1 MLITDPFLRQVNQR
15 SGKAAITLGWQAVTY
30 ADLRD
35 RADAVAMRVRAEAS
49 GRTTPLRCAILL
61 GDGIDFIAVFLGVTM
76 AGGVAVVLDPGWT
89 VPETARVLSDTE
101 PALLFA
107 DPAQGDAVSSLA
119 EEYPIIFVRGGG
131 LLADGSERL
140 RPVISAPCPVLP
152 DAPFYIGLTSGT
164 SGAAKAFIRS
174 HRSWL
179 ASLDAAAIEFPVDAS
194 DHVLVP
200 GRLVH
205 SLSLYAVVEAL
216 SSGATAHLM
225 DGFDAGEGL
234 DILRGRP
241 ISRIHAVPTMYAAFC
256 DAAAGCCFPEVG
268 SLLSGGA
275 KLAPAL
281 KSRLARMFPQAG
293 VIEYYGASE
302 LSFVTVSDEECPAE
316 SVGRPFCGVQISLRG
331 ENGAEVPDGRIG
343 RLYVRSAMVCSGY
356 LQVRDNK
363 GFRMENGWATVG
375 DLAWRDAGGC
385 IHLAGRE
392 DGMMIS
398 GGLNVY
404 PAEVEAV
411 LQRLPEI
418 AEVAVFGLPDPY
430 WGERVCA
437 VIRWADSTTLSRA
450 ELRQRCSRD
459 LDRRKCPQQLFAT
472 SDFPRTDS
480 GKIAVA
486 ALRTNLLAGETSF
499 AEIR

>member
-15 SGKAAITLGWQAVTY
+15 PGKAAIILGRQAVSY
-30 ADLRD
+30 ADLRN

-49 GRTTPLRCAILL
+49 GRITPLRCAILL
-61 GDGIDFIAVFLGVTM
+61 EDGIDFIAGFLGVTL
-76 AGGVAVVLDPGWT
+76 AGGVAVVLDPRSAA
-89 VPETARVLSDTE
+89 PEAARVLSDTE

-119 EEYPIIFVRGGG
+119 AGCPIVLVRDGG
-131 LLADGSERL
+131 LLVDDSRPPPGSVPYRVSPEA
-140 RPVISAPCPVLP
+140 S
-152 DAPFYIGLTSGT
+152 FYIGLTSGT
-164 SGAAKAFIRS
+164 SGVAKAFIRS

-179 ASLDAAAIEFPVDAS
+179 ASLDAAAIEFPLAAE

-205 SLSLYAVVEAL
+205 SLSLFAVVEAL

-225 DGFDAGEGL
+225 NDFDANEGL
-234 DILRGRP
+234 NVLRDQP
-241 ISRIHAVPTMYAAFC
+241 ISRIHGVPTMYTAFC

-275 KLAPAL
+275 KLAPML
-281 KSRLARMFPQAG
+281 KSRLARMFPQAA

-302 LSFVTVSDEECPAE
+302 LSFVTVSDGGCPAE
-316 SVGRPFCGVQISLRG
+316 SVGRPIHGVHISLRG
-331 ENGAEVPDGRIG
+331 EDGAEVPAGRIG

-356 LQVRDNK
+356 LRARDNE
-363 GFRMENGWATVG
+363 GFHAEDGWVTIG
-375 DLAWRDAGGC
+375 DLGWRDDDGC

-392 DGMMIS
+392 NGMIIS

-418 AEVAVFGLPDPY
+418 AEVAVFGLPDTY

-450 ELRQRCSRD
+450 ELRQRCSQD
-459 LDRRKCPQQLFAT
+459 LDRRKCPQQFFAAEGFT
-472 SDFPRTDS
+472 RTES
-480 GKIAVA
+480 GKIAIA
-486 ALRTNLLAGETSF
+486 ALRAKLIAGE
-499 AEIR
+499 ARLPEIG